1 MRSYLQKKPES
12 SKLFNFLKFSLNNY
26 GHMLII
32 YKGGLLLKPETLVKR
47 FGPYAGRKPG
57 TAGPGITKRIV
68 FHLKG
73 A

>member
-1 MRSYLQKKPES
+1 
-12 SKLFNFLKFSLNNY
+12 
-26 GHMLII
+26 MLII